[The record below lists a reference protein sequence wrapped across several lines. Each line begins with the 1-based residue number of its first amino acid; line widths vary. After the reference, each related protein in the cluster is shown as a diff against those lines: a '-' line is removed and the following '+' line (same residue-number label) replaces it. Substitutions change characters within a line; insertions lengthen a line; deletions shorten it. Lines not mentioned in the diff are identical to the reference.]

1 MHLILD
7 QSAQSC
13 FLQLKETTK
22 HKKISTQGKLDKVQT
37 TVRKTMEARKPNKPD
52 LSCTTK
58 MIQPEL
64 VTVQRSCVENRR
76 PSKVTEIQYPEKQTW
91 QTSQLRRSQ
100 FWMWRCRH
108 LSLDAVPDQ
117 ALLSFSL
124 HSAVHGSEEAVSK
137 VPQVPPRQDPL
148 LPVKGSQEMQT
159 AVGTKSSVVPW
170 NLKVSIKYH
179 CSHQPFQNLHELEV
193 PRPLFPQLVCFS
205 WFTFG
210 SLNSFAK

>member
-137 VPQVPPRQDPL
+137 VPQVPPRQGQLGNADSS
-148 LPVKGSQEMQT
+148 GDQELCSSL
-159 AVGTKSSVVPW
+159 KSKSV
-170 NLKVSIKYH
+170 Y
-179 CSHQPFQNLHELEV
+179 
-193 PRPLFPQLVCFS
+193 
-205 WFTFG
+205 
-210 SLNSFAK
+210 